1 MTTGNIDH
9 DRYSPPS
16 LISSMVF
23 AAAVLAVDLVPLN
36 VLFENVA
43 SISEL

>member
-16 LISSMVF
+16 LSSMVF
-23 AAAVLAVDLVPLN
+23 AAAVLAAGLVPLN
-36 VLFENVA
+36 VLFENDA
-43 SISEL
+43 SISVL